1 MPNNVTQNKE
11 VFMSEFHHNEEYAS
25 KAVAGTGLGFGIA
38 GTALSLLNGNNNG
51 GLGGILGN
59 GRDQQ
64 SQISQLQ
71 AENAMLKSENYSDKV
86 AKEVYAQSRADDK
99 DIIESWIKPMASK
112 IAANEV
118 AMARQEEQI
127 NCLKETQRLRE
138 EILTQKIDAVA
149 CASNTGLVAL
159 QGTVNCLVQTVAG
172 ITKTI
177 VPATAICPA
186 PMPALNAWVAPTNA

>member
-1 MPNNVTQNKE
+1 MRLSNMSGFEHYSHNNEK
-11 VFMSEFHHNEEYAS
+11 EYAS
-25 KAVAGTGLGFGIA
+25 KGVAGTGLGLGIA
-38 GTALSLLNGNNNG
+38 GTALALLNNNG
-51 GLGGILGN
+51 GLGGLLG
-59 GRDQQ
+59 GGGGQL
-64 SQISQLQ
+64 SQLQ

-99 DIIESWIKPMASK
+99 DIIDRWIQPMASK

-118 AMARQEEQI
+118 SMARQEEQI

-138 EILTQKIDAVA
+138 EIICQKIDAVA

-159 QGTVNCLVQTVAG
+159 QGTVNCLAQTVAG

>member
-1 MPNNVTQNKE
+1 MRLSNMSGFEHYSHNNEK
-11 VFMSEFHHNEEYAS
+11 EYAS
-25 KAVAGTGLGFGIA
+25 KGVAGTGLGLGIA
-38 GTALSLLNGNNNG
+38 GTALALLNNNG
-51 GLGGILGN
+51 GLGGLLG
-59 GRDQQ
+59 GVGGQL
-64 SQISQLQ
+64 SQLQ

-99 DIIESWIKPMASK
+99 DIIDRWIQPMASK

-118 AMARQEEQI
+118 SMARQEEQI

-138 EILTQKIDAVA
+138 EIICQKIDAVA

-159 QGTVNCLVQTVAG
+159 QGTVNCLAQTVAG

-177 VPATAICPA
+177 VPATTICPA

>member
-1 MPNNVTQNKE
+1 
-11 VFMSEFHHNEEYAS
+11 MSGFEHYNEKEYAS
-25 KAVAGTGLGFGIA
+25 KGVAGTGLGLGIA
-38 GTALSLLNGNNNG
+38 GTALALLNNNG
-51 GLGGILGN
+51 GLGGILG
-59 GRDQQ
+59 GGGGQL
-64 SQISQLQ
+64 SQLQ

-99 DIIESWIKPMASK
+99 DIIDRWIQPMASK

-118 AMARQEEQI
+118 SMARQEEQI

-138 EILTQKIDAVA
+138 EILCQKIDAVA

-159 QGTVNCLVQTVAG
+159 QGTVNCLAQTVSG

-186 PMPALNAWVAPTNA
+186 PMPALNAWVAPTNG

>member
-1 MPNNVTQNKE
+1 
-11 VFMSEFHHNEEYAS
+11 MSEFNREEYAS

-38 GTALSLLNGNNNG
+38 GTALSLLNNNG

-64 SQISQLQ
+64 SQLSQLQ

-118 AMARQEEQI
+118 SMARQEEQI

-138 EILTQKIDAVA
+138 EILTHKIDAVA

-159 QGTVNCLVQTVAG
+159 QGTVNCLAQTVAG

>member
-1 MPNNVTQNKE
+1 MRLSNMSGFEHYSHNNEK
-11 VFMSEFHHNEEYAS
+11 EYAS
-25 KAVAGTGLGFGIA
+25 KGVAGTGLGLGIA
-38 GTALSLLNGNNNG
+38 GTALALLNNNG
-51 GLGGILGN
+51 GLGGLLG
-59 GRDQQ
+59 GVGGCSGQL
-64 SQISQLQ
+64 SQLQ

-99 DIIESWIKPMASK
+99 DIIDRWLQPMASK

-118 AMARQEEQI
+118 SMARQEEQI

-138 EILTQKIDAVA
+138 EILCQKIDAVA

-159 QGTVNCLVQTVAG
+159 QGTVNCLAQTVSG

>member
-1 MPNNVTQNKE
+1 
-11 VFMSEFHHNEEYAS
+11 MSEFHHNDEYAS
-25 KAVAGTGLGFGIA
+25 KGVAGTGLGLGIA
-38 GTALSLLNGNNNG
+38 GTALALLNNNNG
-51 GLGGILGN
+51 GLGGLLG
-59 GRDQQ
+59 GGGQL
-64 SQISQLQ
+64 SQLQ

-99 DIIESWIKPMASK
+99 DIIDRWIQPMASK

-118 AMARQEEQI
+118 SMARQEEQI
-127 NCLKETQRLRE
+127 HCLKETQRLRE
-138 EILTQKIDAVA
+138 EILCQKIDAVA
-149 CASNTGLVAL
+149 CTANTGLVAL
-159 QGTVNCLVQTVAG
+159 QGTVNCLAQTVAG

>member
-1 MPNNVTQNKE
+1 MRLSNMSGFEHYSHNNEK
-11 VFMSEFHHNEEYAS
+11 EYAS
-25 KAVAGTGLGFGIA
+25 KGVAGTGLGLGIA
-38 GTALSLLNGNNNG
+38 GTALALLNNNG
-51 GLGGILGN
+51 GLGGLLG
-59 GRDQQ
+59 GVGGGCSGQL
-64 SQISQLQ
+64 SQLQ

-99 DIIESWIKPMASK
+99 DIIDRWIQPMASK

-118 AMARQEEQI
+118 SMARQEEQI

-138 EILTQKIDAVA
+138 EIICQKIDAVA

-159 QGTVNCLVQTVAG
+159 QGTVNCLAQTVSG

>member
-1 MPNNVTQNKE
+1 MRLSNMSGFEHYSHNNEK
-11 VFMSEFHHNEEYAS
+11 EYAS
-25 KAVAGTGLGFGIA
+25 KGVAGTGLGLGIA
-38 GTALSLLNGNNNG
+38 GTALALLNNNG
-51 GLGGILGN
+51 GLGGILG
-59 GRDQQ
+59 GGGGQL
-64 SQISQLQ
+64 SQLQ

-99 DIIESWIKPMASK
+99 DIIDRWIQPMASK

-118 AMARQEEQI
+118 SMARQEEQI

-138 EILTQKIDAVA
+138 EILCQKIDAVA

-159 QGTVNCLVQTVAG
+159 QGTVNCLAQTVSG

-186 PMPALNAWVAPTNA
+186 PMPALNAWVAPTNT